1 MDIYLYISK
10 YIFLS
15 LNIYLE
21 ILSFIKNFQLKSI
34 SGSKQRSINGGA
46 ELLFDLVIF

>member
-21 ILSFIKNFQLKSI
+21 ILSFIKKFQLKSI
-34 SGSKQRSINGGA
+34 SGKQRSINGGA